1 MAIRI
6 DFSQIDPVRTLAHRS
21 AIAKPCS
28 EQQDRVIDKGDRT
41 MRLTTFAA
49 LALAF
54 SAPALSSSETPT
66 PAPRQSVITA
76 ARYLDV
82 STGKYV
88 EHPAIFVGADGRITS
103 IADART
109 ARWTADTKHID
120 MGDKTLLPG
129 LIDMHV
135 HLDSPADIGG
145 WRGLEYTDSFFAM
158 MTVANGRSMLDAGFT
173 TVRNVGSQ
181 NRNDIGLQQAVDSG
195 RIVGPRIVGAGY
207 ALSTTGGH
215 CDITGLPPS
224 MEKPGKAE
232 GVGDSPEELRYQ
244 VRRQKKYGAR
254 VIKICATGGVFSHY
268 DEPGQ
273 QQMTSAE
280 LEAIVDEAHMAGLR
294 VAAHAHGAAGIKA
307 AIRAGIDTIE
317 HASLVDDEGIRLAV
331 ERKQPVWFAMDIYN
345 TDYTQAQGRKNG
357 VLEDSMRKDREI
369 GQLQRDNFRKAFKA
383 GVRMIF
389 GTDAGVMPH
398 GLAAHQFAV
407 MVQYGMTPLDAI
419 RAATLNAS
427 MALGWENDVGVIS
440 VGHYADFV
448 AVDGDPLTNVSELES
463 VDGVIKG
470 GVQVLPAR

>member
-1 MAIRI
+1 MRM
-6 DFSQIDPVRTLAHRS
+6 
-21 AIAKPCS
+21 IA
-28 EQQDRVIDKGDRT
+28 
-41 MRLTTFAA
+41 LAA
-49 LALAF
+49 LALAL
-54 SAPALSSSETPT
+54 SAPALSASDQAAEPSRNT
-66 PAPRQSVITA
+66 VITA

-82 STGKYV
+82 TTGKYI
-88 EHPAIFVGADGRITS
+88 EHPAIFVGADGRITG

-109 ARWTADTKHID
+109 VRWTADTKHID
-120 MGDKTLLPG
+120 MGNKTLLPG

-145 WRGLEYTDSFFAM
+145 WRGLEYTDSFFSV
-158 MTVANGRSMLDAGFT
+158 MTQANGRAMLDAGFT

-181 NRNDIGLQQAVDSG
+181 NYDDIGLQQAVDSG
-195 RIVGPRIVGAGY
+195 RIIGPRIVGAGY
-207 ALSTTGGH
+207 ALGTTGGH
-215 CDITGLPPS
+215 CDVTGLPPS
-224 MEKPGKAE
+224 MEKDRKAPGVA
-232 GVGDSPEELRYQ
+232 DSPEEFRQL

-273 QQMTSAE
+273 QQMTTPE
-280 LEAIVDEAHMAGLR
+280 LEAVADEAHMAGLR

-307 AIRAGIDTIE
+307 SIRAGIDTIE
-317 HASLVDDEGIRLAV
+317 HASLVDDEGIKLAV

-345 TDYTQAQGRKNG
+345 TDYTQAEGKKNG
-357 VLEDSMRKDREI
+357 VLEDSLRKDREI
-369 GQLQRDNFRKAFKA
+369 GQLQRDNFRKAYKA

-398 GLAAHQFAV
+398 GLAAHQFAI

-427 MALGWENDVGVIS
+427 QALGWEGDVGTIA
-440 VGHYADFV
+440 VGHYADFI
-448 AVDGDPLTNVSELES
+448 ALDGDPLANVRELED

-470 GVQVLPAR
+470 GVVIEKAR